1 MGSRPRSLFS
11 LKNARQR
18 RNEQI
23 RLGMILL
30 LGGLIASRLVWPEF
44 YGQQQDSGVAQANLA
59 GMMQLHA
66 APAAFHPLSGG
77 RE

>member
-1 MGSRPRSLFS
+1 MNTRPRSLFS

-30 LGGLIASRLVWPEF
+30 LGGLIASRLMWPEF
-44 YGQQQDSGVAQANLA
+44 YGEQAPGAAQANLA
-59 GMMQLHA
+59 SMVPLHA
-66 APAAFHPLSGG
+66 TPAAYSGN
-77 RE
+77 RQ